1 MAHDANIQ
9 RAILCA
15 SKKHLWA
22 PKVCVSL
29 QPREGEATS
38 VGRTGFSVC
47 SHPPPL
53 SLSDHKP
60 MDAVHSSVSCPDASF
75 PPTSQPQEPG
85 LTCRQ
90 VVIFM
95 VICMVTFSLSHFIFS
110 FWSSICGEQT
120 AGWALVCICLGQ
132 ILEIFKPE
140 GTF

>member
-85 LTCRQ
+85 PYMQASGNFYGHLHGDLFTESFH
-90 VVIFM
+90 IF
-95 VICMVTFSLSHFIFS
+95 L
-110 FWSSICGEQT
+110 
-120 AGWALVCICLGQ
+120 
-132 ILEIFKPE
+132 LE
-140 GTF
+140 